1 MIGRR
6 GFITL
11 LGGATAAWPIAARA
25 QQPSKLPTIGFLGE
39 STASGQREWVAA
51 FVQRLRELGWVEG
64 RTVEIEYRWAEGR
77 NERVAELLPELLRL
91 KVNVIVTQGT
101 PAVLLAMQATSVVP
115 IIFPIAGN
123 PVANGL
129 VASLARPSGNV
140 TGLTNQTA
148 DLAGKRLE
156 LLREI
161 VPNLRRLAIMANV
174 ENPSVAL
181 DVGEVKTAADAL
193 GFEVATAEIRRTED
207 IAPAIEA
214 LQGQV
219 EALYVAGDP
228 LVTTNRSRVAI
239 LAVGAR
245 LPTISGNRENVYAGG
260 LISYGPNLS
269 DLHRRA
275 ADLVDKVLR
284 GMKPSDIP
292 VEQPPKFELVV
303 NLITGRALNLNMP
316 ASVLARADEV
326 IE

>member
-1 MIGRR
+1 
-6 GFITL
+6 
-11 LGGATAAWPIAARA
+11 
-25 QQPSKLPTIGFLGE
+25 
-39 STASGQREWVAA
+39 
-51 FVQRLRELGWVEG
+51 LRELGWVEG

-245 LPTISGNRENVYAGG
+245 LPTISGNREKT
-260 LISYGPNLS
+260 LCRGPDILWTKPVGPAS
-269 DLHRRA
+269 SRRRPGRQGAARDEALRHSCRA
-275 ADLVDKVLR
+275 ADKIRVGREVDHR
-284 GMKPSDIP
+284 QGT
-292 VEQPPKFELVV
+292 QP
-303 NLITGRALNLNMP
+303 
-316 ASVLARADEV
+316 
-326 IE
+326 